1 MREKFEVTTKDNL
14 IGLDI
19 FANQKKM
26 EEFIELFLK
35 LIGDKEGKYNL
46 DENAC
51 E

>member
-1 MREKFEVTTKDNL
+1 
-14 IGLDI
+14 
-19 FANQKKM
+19 M

-35 LIGDKEGKYNL
+35 LIGDKEGKYHF